1 MQAQSSSKKI
11 DAAFSVG
18 DSLVYFFK
26 DDKVLRVDWIHF
38 KLEAARPIHEQFP
51 GMPFTNLEAAVTIS
65 EDTVLF
71 FSKGYFMLF
80 DPNKR
85 CFLNPYPTAFND
97 SPWNTVKESPRAG
110 LCIRQ
115 NQSLLFSNTDYS
127 LVDYTTE
134 KYKKYTAKPLNT
146 LKWPGDDQWEIEA
159 AFQINNIGV
168 LVSKGKYINIDLSSQ
183 KIISE
188 VAIKLPN
195 LDDFEQQSSG
205 LLQQHTPSYLRVQEI
220 GGALLYTLDPK
231 FVLFSDSLMQ
241 HSIDTTENTT
251 IWLGQKIAVQ
261 TQHLED
267 QKEAM
272 YVFLA
277 LLDACWDSIQHHHP
291 TVVASAS
298 TKHYFKGRYLIR
310 ISKDSVCRSL
320 CVDSSG
326 GLLLSE
332 TLFPIN
338 YLQQQLMQENPFVLP
353 DSLFL
358 AMATIRGQ
366 HHPLLSLRGDQ
377 QQASKQLWMNL
388 YLQLNSSYLF
398 PTTNLPIDQQ
408 NGRQLQSSAI
418 QYLGDYLRQ
427 KKHSF
432 QLAFDIQH
440 QAVLAE
446 AQLLL
451 PSIFH
456 YIFQNFGK
464 NKAYQRM
471 FTAFDYMDRPERI
484 EDLIDNYFL
493 LACFAAQKDLQSL
506 FEKQFK
512 FKLSDFVK
520 QKIAVLKVSEFSLN
534 EED

>member
-1 MQAQSSSKKI
+1 
-11 DAAFSVG
+11 
-18 DSLVYFFK
+18 
-26 DDKVLRVDWIHF
+26 
-38 KLEAARPIHEQFP
+38 
-51 GMPFTNLEAAVTIS
+51 
-65 EDTVLF
+65 
-71 FSKGYFMLF
+71 
-80 DPNKR
+80 
-85 CFLNPYPTAFND
+85 
-97 SPWNTVKESPRAG
+97 
-110 LCIRQ
+110 
-115 NQSLLFSNTDYS
+115 
-127 LVDYTTE
+127 
-134 KYKKYTAKPLNT
+134 
-146 LKWPGDDQWEIEA
+146 
-159 AFQINNIGV
+159 
-168 LVSKGKYINIDLSSQ
+168 
-183 KIISE
+183 
-188 VAIKLPN
+188 
-195 LDDFEQQSSG
+195 
-205 LLQQHTPSYLRVQEI
+205 
-220 GGALLYTLDPK
+220 
-231 FVLFSDSLMQ
+231 
-241 HSIDTTENTT
+241 
-251 IWLGQKIAVQ
+251 
-261 TQHLED
+261 
-267 QKEAM
+267 
-272 YVFLA
+272 
-277 LLDACWDSIQHHHP
+277 
-291 TVVASAS
+291 
-298 TKHYFKGRYLIR
+298 
-310 ISKDSVCRSL
+310 
-320 CVDSSG
+320 
-326 GLLLSE
+326 
-332 TLFPIN
+332 
-338 YLQQQLMQENPFVLP
+338 
-353 DSLFL
+353 
-358 AMATIRGQ
+358 MATIRGQ

-520 QKIAVLKVSEFSLN
+520 QKIAVLKVSEFSQN